1 MCHSKPDVA
10 ACIKIHTARE
20 TNYHLSVLLSL
31 EGNVPVTEND
41 AVCVSAVTDSEL
53 SSSQSMILTSRDSH
67 ISHRRHTH
75 KHTHT
80 QLSNSGVFQCK
91 TNKIHLTA
99 AAVLK

>member
-1 MCHSKPDVA
+1 MCHSKPNVA
-10 ACIKIHTARE
+10 ACIKIHTAKE

-67 ISHRRHTH
+67 ISHRD
-75 KHTHT
+75 THT
-80 QLSNSGVFQCK
+80 DTHGSATLVYFNAKLIKS
-91 TNKIHLTA
+91 I
-99 AAVLK
+99 